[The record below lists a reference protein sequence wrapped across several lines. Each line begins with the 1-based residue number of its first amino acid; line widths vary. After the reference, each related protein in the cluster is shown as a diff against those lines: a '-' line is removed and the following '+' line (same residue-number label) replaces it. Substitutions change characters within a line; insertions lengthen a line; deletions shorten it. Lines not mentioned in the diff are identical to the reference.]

1 MDTPTAASPSA
12 ASPSTASPSTAG
24 PSTAGATPPTAAR
37 PQRAGE
43 PCYIELFTA
52 DTDAA
57 AAFYAPLFGWTAG
70 EPSPQH
76 GGYRMFD
83 KDGVPVAGLMAND
96 GTSGA
101 PDTWSVYLTTDD
113 AAATVARAT
122 AGGATVLVEPMQVD
136 DLGTMAMLLD
146 PTGAAVGVWQPDT
159 FAGTGVRG
167 EPGGPGWFETLST
180 DYDRSVAF
188 YRDVFG
194 WEVATMS
201 DTPDFRYST
210 LGRDEDARAGIMDA
224 AALLGDRPSRW
235 QFYLLVDDT
244 DATVAR
250 ASAAGGTVVVP
261 AADTPYGRVAQLTD
275 PAGVP
280 FSVMEPPRQAD

>member
-1 MDTPTAASPSA
+1 MDTPT
-12 ASPSTASPSTAG
+12 TASPSTPG
-24 PSTAGATPPTAAR
+24 PTSAGATPPTPAR
-37 PQRAGE
+37 PHRAGE

-57 AAFYAPLFGWTAG
+57 AAFYGPLFGWTAG
-70 EPSPQH
+70 EPSPEH

-83 KDGVPVAGLMAND
+83 KEGVPVAGLMAND
-96 GTSGA
+96 GTAGA
-101 PDTWSVYLTTDD
+101 PDTWSVYLSTDD
-113 AAATVARAT
+113 AGATVARAT
-122 AGGATVLVEPMQVD
+122 AAGATVLVAPMQVD

-159 FAGTGVRG
+159 FPGTGVRG

-201 DTPDFRYST
+201 DTPEFRYST

-224 AALLGDRPSRW
+224 TGLLGDQPSRW
-235 QFYLLVDDT
+235 QSYLLVDDT
-244 DATVAR
+244 DATVAQ
-250 ASAAGGTVVVP
+250 ASAAGGTVVAP
-261 AADTPYGRVAQLTD
+261 AEDTPYGRVAQLTD

-280 FSVMEPPRQAD
+280 FSVMGPPRRAG